1 MRPAVS
7 PRTLLLAPAAPF
19 RLARAYRR
27 VDGQIARMR
36 ALAAGP
42 EDELLAT
49 LPEVSGWSPAQ
60 HLEHLAITGLQVLQA
75 IDRLRSA
82 EGSGDGATGRRG
94 PNLSGWLV
102 VTLGHIPRG
111 RAWERPEW
119 SPERGDPERARAGL
133 ETLAGRLAALEPEL
147 PALAAARGTVPH
159 PLLGGFTAARWVRFL
174 GIHQAHH
181 LAIVDDVR
189 RAAARAGG

>member
-1 MRPAVS
+1 MPPAVS
-7 PRTLLLAPAAPF
+7 SRTLSQGPAAPF

-36 ALAAGP
+36 TLAAGP
-42 EDELLAT
+42 EDELLAAR
-49 LPEVSGWSPAQ
+49 PEVSGWSSAQ
-60 HLEHLAITGLQVLQA
+60 HLEHLAITGLLVLKG

-82 EGSGDGATGRRG
+82 DGVIDGRG
-94 PNLSGWLV
+94 PNLNGWLV
-102 VTLGHIPRG
+102 LTLGRIPRG
-111 RAWERPEW
+111 RARARPEW
-119 SPERGDPERARAGL
+119 SPERGDVERARAGL
-133 ETLAGRLAALEPEL
+133 ETLAGRVVALEAEL
-147 PALAAARGTVPH
+147 PALATARGTVPH

-189 RAAARAGG
+189 GAAAGR